1 MNPQLTC
8 SQCQWLHSSVGRASH
23 LYREVTGSNPVEVL
37 DFFQASLRNCINC
50 VHCDDHFF
58 IFTFVFCCHY
68 VCRASSVE
76 NVCNETSRQVTT
88 DLMSMK
94 NHVLAKQNRS
104 SRQSRR
110 VVTANKI
117 ARAL

>member
-1 MNPQLTC
+1 MFA
-8 SQCQWLHSSVGRASH
+8 VRH
-23 LYREVTGSNPVEVL
+23 LWKTYVTKHL
-37 DFFQASLRNCINC
+37 D
-50 VHCDDHFF
+50 
-58 IFTFVFCCHY
+58 
-68 VCRASSVE
+68 
-76 NVCNETSRQVTT
+76 RQVTT

-117 ARAL
+117 TRAL

>member
-1 MNPQLTC
+1 MFA
-8 SQCQWLHSSVGRASH
+8 VRH
-23 LYREVTGSNPVEVL
+23 LWKTYVTKHL
-37 DFFQASLRNCINC
+37 D
-50 VHCDDHFF
+50 
-58 IFTFVFCCHY
+58 
-68 VCRASSVE
+68 
-76 NVCNETSRQVTT
+76 RQVTT